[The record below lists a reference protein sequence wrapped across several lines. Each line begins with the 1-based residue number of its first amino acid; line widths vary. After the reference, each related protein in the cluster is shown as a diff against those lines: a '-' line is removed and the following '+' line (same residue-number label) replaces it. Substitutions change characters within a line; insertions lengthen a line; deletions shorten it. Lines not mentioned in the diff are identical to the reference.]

1 MTTDLLV
8 DPLVLEVV
16 RGVAAV
22 QPHLVL
28 ARLALLH
35 LANQRWLP
43 WSRDL
48 APPITAHLEPDGG
61 VPGLVLLAVPVIL
74 ALALNTAENIHC
86 SSSF

>member
-1 MTTDLLV
+1 MTNLLI

-35 LANQRWLP
+35 LANQR
-43 WSRDL
+43 
-48 APPITAHLEPDGG
+48 
-61 VPGLVLLAVPVIL
+61 
-74 ALALNTAENIHC
+74 
-86 SSSF
+86 